1 MLENVSIAAYLKF
14 EDKKDYIAFDESR
27 AVIAPLPED
36 SIRKFNKNSKSQS
49 TLGLEKGNIRALH
62 VAMLSKGSS
71 KIINLLLQEELNYHQ
86 KFMDDDVLGHRRD
99 IVTLRDSAG
108 RTPLIIACLQGA
120 EIDIIR
126 KLLDIDEL
134 NQSITVKD
142 SFGNTPLHYA
152 CSHKYA
158 NVEVVKLLL
167 EVEDEFYSLSCNDD
181 EEEESDDG
189 VINLYHFDLTS
200 QASKIPTRNTKVK
213 NKQNMNPLRLAVKS
227 GAPTEVLEI
236 LLEADKIDLST
247 FEENN
252 IFDLSKRVTDSKPLQ
267 DCINH
272 RLAERVPCAMLI
284 SSLILKSIMFT
295 LVLVATDKYITDCTF
310 NAWVVPTFAVYLFF
324 EIFKELC
331 ELINNKARYFVKK
344 LKIVDLTRVVVMI
357 MTVNVVS
364 RHLKQQDQ
372 VIENG
377 QKPGWIYFLMLS
389 GIFLGIDIILSLRST
404 FLPFAKF
411 SGGLFVITKA
421 LVPFL
426 VVSMIF
432 IICFTF
438 AYRVST
444 MNDKGKEIEGL
455 GLGEVQVACVDSFQ
469 SCLYAVLNSFF
480 KAGSEDLTQV
490 LDMLFGFIVILIL
503 LTIVIAIVSD
513 AWNSVESK
521 AALYYWDSRIS
532 FLADINTSL
541 WNFNSKNRFSSITEA
556 VTNLAKKID
565 DFGYGNMF
573 NRDRSKFSWSKDAPY
588 NLVSD
593 IDQYYEP
600 HEYFHKDDADKILAA
615 HSLRSEYHWICHCRF
630 GIEQKFS
637 LIGATIRWFFY
648 FGGYALLVI
657 LGVVTGGFFWPVEF
671 RRYILSYGY
680 KSDEYVFSAS
690 EEIVDKILMNVNPNV
705 KEDEVQKKD
714 FLSKLE
720 LIEQMTFETKRL
732 KKPAVNSKPKTYTSS
747 PLKDKIKRH
756 MSRQKSYKGS
766 IDMSTPKSF
775 KGSIDSTTS
784 P

>member
-1 MLENVSIAAYLKF
+1 MLLAADQPRKTMLENVSIAAYLKF
-14 EDKKDYIAFDESR
+14 EDEKDYIVFDEGR
-27 AVIAPLPED
+27 AIIAPLPED
-36 SIRKFNKNSKSQS
+36 SIRKMNKNAKSQS
-49 TLGLEKGNIRALH
+49 TLGSEKGNIRALH

-71 KIINLLLQEELNYHQ
+71 KITNLLLQEELNYH
-86 KFMDDDVLGHRRD
+86 KIERSMDDDMFVHRQD

-108 RTPLIIACLQGA
+108 RTPLIIACMQGA
-120 EIDIIR
+120 DIDTIR
-126 KLLDIDEL
+126 KLFDIDEL
-134 NQSITVKD
+134 NQSIAVKD

-167 EVEDEFYSLSCNDD
+167 EIEDEFYSFTGSND
-181 EEEESDDG
+181 EEEESDDKDK
-189 VINLYHFDLTS
+189 INLYHFDLTS
-200 QASKIPTRNTKVK
+200 RAIKIPTRNTKVK
-213 NKQNMNPLRLAVKS
+213 NKQKMNPLRLAVKS

-236 LLEADKIDLST
+236 LLQADKIDLST
-247 FEENN
+247 FKENN

-295 LVLVATDKYITDCTF
+295 LVLVATDTYVSEDKF
-310 NAWVVPTFAVYLFF
+310 HAWVVPIFAVYLFF

-331 ELINNKARYFVKK
+331 ELVNNKARYFVKK

-357 MTVNVVS
+357 MAVNVVS
-364 RHLKQQDQ
+364 RHLRQQD
-372 VIENG
+372 EDKG
-377 QKPGWIYFLMLS
+377 QQDGGRIYFLMFS

-438 AYRVST
+438 AYRVNSKHE
-444 MNDKGKEIEGL
+444 NLVDKDL
-455 GLGEVQVACVDSFQ
+455 GDVQEACKASFKD
-469 SCLYAVLNSFF
+469 CLFAVLNSFF
-480 KAGSEDLTQV
+480 KAGSEDLTQE
-490 LDMLFGFIVILIL
+490 LDILFGFIVILIL

-521 AALYYWDSRIS
+521 AALYYWDSRIR
-532 FLADINTSL
+532 FLVDINTSL
-541 WNFNSKNRFSSITEA
+541 WNFNSKNRFSSVSNAI
-556 VTNLAKKID
+556 TNLANKID
-565 DFGYGNMF
+565 DYGYGNMF
-573 NRDRSKFSWSKDAPY
+573 NRDKSKSSWSKDAPY

-615 HSLRSEYHWICHCRF
+615 HSLRSEYHWICHCRI
-630 GIEQKFS
+630 GIEQKLS
-637 LIGATIRWFFY
+637 LIGATIRWFFH
-648 FGGYALLVI
+648 FGGYAVLVI

-680 KSDEYVFSAS
+680 ESDEDVFSAS

-705 KEDEVQKKD
+705 KEDEVHKKD

-732 KKPAVNSKPKTYTSS
+732 KKAAIHSKPKKTYTSS

-756 MSRQKSYKGS
+756 MLRKKS
-766 IDMSTPKSF
+766 STAS
-775 KGSIDSTTS
+775 SL
-784 P
+784 